1 MTKNNIIKNNDLK
14 IFGLVLAVFYSIF
27 VYFFI
32 RNLEYKLANIFLIL
46 ILVLCSFFKPR
57 LITFLYKIFLEIGK
71 LLGYINTRVI
81 LFIIYYFLFLPYGT
95 IFKLLG
101 RDILYY
107 KIEKN
112 KNSYWKIVNDNNVK
126 EAKDLKR
133 PF

>member
-14 IFGLVLAVFYSIF
+14 IFGLVLALFYSIF

-32 RNLEYKLANIFLIL
+32 QNLEYKLANIFLIL

-57 LITFLYKIFLEIGK
+57 LITSLYKIFLEIGK